1 MPKIELDANLMS
13 LLPPWYREILDYQEI
28 CRTEEEQLTALAE
41 DVTGVADNFFFQTM
55 DERAVSQWEKVFS
68 ITPDTT
74 VEDLEFRRIR
84 LLNRFS
90 TRPPFTISFLYYK
103 LDELIGIG
111 RWNAS
116 VENYTIDL
124 EIDYEVMRDEPHK
137 LTELMNL
144 LLQICPAHVE
154 IKLAGRLTGSITL
167 YHALTGGI
175 YIEIH
180 GSDAIHAEMQRVE
193 ALTGGVMVEITGTTE
208 EGDSNG

>member
-1 MPKIELDANLMS
+1 MPKIELDDNLMS

-55 DERAVSQWEKVFS
+55 DERAVSLWEKVFS

-74 VEDLEFRRIR
+74 VEDLEFRRVR

-103 LDELIGIG
+103 LDELIGID

-116 VENYTIDL
+116 IENYTLEL
-124 EIDYEVMRDEPHK
+124 EIDYEIMKNEPHK
-137 LTELMNL
+137 LTELLNL
-144 LLQICPAHVE
+144 LLYILPAHIE
-154 IKLAGRLTGSITL
+154 IKLFGRVIGTITL

-175 YIEIH
+175 LYQIWAGPIP
-180 GSDAIHAEMQRVE
+180 
-193 ALTGGVMVEITGTTE
+193 LPE

>member
-103 LDELIGIG
+103 LDELIGID
-111 RWNAS
+111 RWKA
-116 VENYTIDL
+116 VIEACTIDL

-137 LTELMNL
+137 LTELLNL
-144 LLQICPAHVE
+144 LLQICPAH
-154 IKLAGRLTGSITL
+154 ILLKLAGRLTGTHDR
-167 YHALTGGI
+167 YAALTGGVLV
-175 YIEIH
+175 EIT
-180 GSDAIHAEMQRVE
+180 GDDIQRSDLARYS

-208 EGDSNG
+208 EGDINV